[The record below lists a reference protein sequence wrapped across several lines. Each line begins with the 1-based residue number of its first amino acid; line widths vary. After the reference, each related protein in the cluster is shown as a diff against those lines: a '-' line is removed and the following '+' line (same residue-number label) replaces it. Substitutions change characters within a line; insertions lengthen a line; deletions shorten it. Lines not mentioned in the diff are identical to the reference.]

1 MKYSSSI
8 SLLLSLVTCE
18 VVFCPP
24 GDTIVLSLPVAGVTT
39 TVGGAGGGGGGA
51 LVLPSVLV
59 ALLGVAGDFSS
70 ELSAL
75 DPVL

>member
-1 MKYSSSI
+1 M
-8 SLLLSLVTCE
+8 
-18 VVFCPP
+18 VFCPP
-24 GDTIVLSLPVAGVTT
+24 GETTVLPLPVAGVTT
-39 TVGGAGGGGGGA
+39 TVVGARGGGGGA
-51 LVLPSVLV
+51 VLPSVLV

>member
-1 MKYSSSI
+1 M
-8 SLLLSLVTCE
+8 LQLLVTCD

-24 GDTIVLSLPVAGVTT
+24 GDTTVMSLPVAGVTT
-39 TVGGAGGGGGGA
+39 TVGGVGGSGGGGA

>member
-1 MKYSSSI
+1 M
-8 SLLLSLVTCE
+8 
-18 VVFCPP
+18 P
-24 GDTIVLSLPVAGVTT
+24 SLPVAGVTT
-39 TVGGAGGGGGGA
+39 TVGGAGGGGGGGA
-51 LVLPSVLV
+51 VLPSVLV